1 MFFSRKFV
9 IKGIITLED
18 IVEAILGDEIIDE
31 TDQFVHMEKHDRVK
45 RQEFDYGRLSLL
57 DSKLD
62 ETALSFQEA
71 TAISSFLA
79 VNVSIFKN
87 TASGAPIK
95 LETILSYI
103 SSLPAMTLQRHGSGN
118 NPSKPSTKDVL

>member
-1 MFFSRKFV
+1 
-9 IKGIITLED
+9 
-18 IVEAILGDEIIDE
+18 
-31 TDQFVHMEKHDRVK
+31 MEKHDRVN

-62 ETALSFQEA
+62 ENALSIQEA
-71 TAISSFLA
+71 TAITSFLA

-95 LETILSYI
+95 LETILTYI